1 MYVKYYYGSKS
12 QTYKKITQKIISPF
26 SSLPTYSHSFFF
38 LQLSYQTF
46 LPNQTNLFSFSFI
59 FPVFLLHTCADMYVN
74 PYTSSFSHK
83 G

>member
-38 LQLSYQTF
+38 LQLS
-46 LPNQTNLFSFSFI
+46 
-59 FPVFLLHTCADMYVN
+59 
-74 PYTSSFSHK
+74 
-83 G
+83 